1 MANHKSALKRN
12 RQNVKRNERNKV
24 ERTHIKNAIKDTLA
38 EVNAENRD
46 GAQSA
51 LKMASRAIS
60 KAASKGAIHKR
71 AASRKIAGIAK
82 KAHQASASA

>member
-24 ERTHIKNAIKDTLA
+24 GRTHVKNAIKDALA
-38 EVNAENRD
+38 AVSAENKD

-60 KAASKGAIHKR
+60 KAASKGAVHKR
-71 AASRKIAGIAK
+71 AASRKIAGLAR

>member
-24 ERTHIKNAIKDTLA
+24 GRTHIKNATKDALA
-38 EVNAENRD
+38 EVSAENKD
-46 GAQSA
+46 GAQNA
-51 LKMASRAIS
+51 LKMASRTIS

-71 AASRKIAGIAK
+71 AASRKIAGLAR

>member
-12 RQNVKRNERNKV
+12 RQNVKRNERNRV
-24 ERTHIKNAIKDTLA
+24 GRTHIKNAIKDALT
-38 EVNAENRD
+38 EVSAENKD

-51 LKMASRAIS
+51 LKVASRAIS
-60 KAASKGAIHKR
+60 KAASKGALHKR

>member
-1 MANHKSALKRN
+1 MADHKSALKRN
-12 RQNVKRNERNKV
+12 RQNMKRNERNKV
-24 ERTHIKNAIKDTLA
+24 GRTHIKNAIKDALA
-38 EVNAENRD
+38 EVSAESND

-71 AASRKIAGIAK
+71 AASRKIAGLAR
-82 KAHQASASA
+82 KAHQVSASA